1 MYKINDYLIYG
12 KDVCQVKDI
21 EIKKYNNQD
30 YYLLVPIKDSTL
42 KLEVPVEDKQNKI
55 RDLIRKEDLKNLIE
69 KIPDIETID
78 VDEKYLESEYKKLL
92 STGNEED
99 LVKVIKTTYLRNKER
114 TENKKR
120 KAEIDSIYFKEAETA
135 LYAEISA
142 LLNMSI
148 QEAKD
153 YVISKVEALT
163 N

>member
-1 MYKINDYLIYG
+1 MPEK
-12 KDVCQVKDI
+12 
-21 EIKKYNNQD
+21 
-30 YYLLVPIKDSTL
+30 
-42 KLEVPVEDKQNKI
+42 
-55 RDLIRKEDLKNLIE
+55 RD
-69 KIPDIETID
+69 
-78 VDEKYLESEYKKLL
+78 KKLDGRGC
-92 STGNEED
+92 STGRDRNIFDHTGLKPAARTGTDEET
-99 LVKVIKTTYLRNKER
+99 VKRKQKKA

>member
-1 MYKINDYLIYG
+1 M
-12 KDVCQVKDI
+12 
-21 EIKKYNNQD
+21 
-30 YYLLVPIKDSTL
+30 
-42 KLEVPVEDKQNKI
+42 
-55 RDLIRKEDLKNLIE
+55 
-69 KIPDIETID
+69 
-78 VDEKYLESEYKKLL
+78 

-120 KAEIDSIYFKEAETA
+120 RAEIDSIYFKEAETA

-153 YVISKVEALT
+153 YVISKVEMLT